1 MKKLSVLI
9 LLLLIGAM
17 VTAGCTAFE
26 GTQPATF
33 TEDTLSRSKA
43 AYESENYGYAP
54 APAPQA
60 TQAAWGYDE
69 KSADKTGASLPE
81 QKIIR
86 IADIKA
92 EVTNVSESTERV
104 KEVAKRHDGQ
114 VQSSS
119 VYAGS
124 QNRYSGTVTIR
135 VPAERF
141 DDALA
146 DIVAIG
152 RVLSSSVTADDV
164 TEEYVDLVAQRDS
177 LSNQLAQYNRLLA
190 KGQNVSEILD
200 VQKEIERVQVQLD
213 RIVGRMKYLD
223 SRTSFSTITISLS
236 EPAQVEAPGGYSVPA
251 VISDGIAGFVDTLVW
266 LFIAIL
272 TLLPLI
278 LLGGAGYWVYQ
289 RWKKNRSE

>member
-26 GTQPATF
+26 GTQPASF
-33 TEDTLSRSKA
+33 TDDTLSRSKA
-43 AYESENYGYAP
+43 VSESENFAYAP

-60 TQAAWGYDE
+60 TQAGWGYDE
-69 KSADKTGASLPE
+69 KSSDKPGASLPD

-86 IADIKA
+86 IADIKV
-92 EVTNVSESTERV
+92 EVTNVSESAERV
-104 KEVAKRHDGQ
+104 KDVAKRYDGLI
-114 VQSSS
+114 QSSS
-119 VYAGS
+119 VYAGI
-124 QNRYSGTVTIR
+124 QNRYSGTVVIR

-177 LSNQLAQYNRLLA
+177 LSNQLTQYNRLLA
-190 KGQNVSEILD
+190 KGQNVSEILV

-223 SRTSFSTITISLS
+223 SRTSFSTITVSLS
-236 EPAQVEAPGGYSVPA
+236 EPAQVEAPGGYSLPL
-251 VISDGIAGFVDTLVW
+251 VISDGIAGFVDTVVW
-266 LFIAIL
+266 LFIVIL

-278 LLGGAGYWVYQ
+278 LLCGAGYWVYQ

>member
-92 EVTNVSESTERV
+92 EVTNVSESAERV

-223 SRTSFSTITISLS
+223 SRTSFSTITVSLS

-251 VISDGIAGFVDTLVW
+251 VISDGIAGFVDTMVW

>member
-69 KSADKTGASLPE
+69 KSADKTGTSLPE

-86 IADIKA
+86 TADIKA
-92 EVTNVSESTERV
+92 EVTNVSESAERV

-223 SRTSFSTITISLS
+223 SRTSFSTITVSLS

>member
-92 EVTNVSESTERV
+92 EVTNVSESAERV

-223 SRTSFSTITISLS
+223 SRTSFSTITVSLS

>member
-92 EVTNVSESTERV
+92 EVTNVSESAERV

-223 SRTSFSTITISLS
+223 SRTSFSTITVSLS

-251 VISDGIAGFVDTLVW
+251 VISDGIVGFVDTLVW

>member
-69 KSADKTGASLPE
+69 KSADKTGTSLPE

-92 EVTNVSESTERV
+92 EVTNVSESAERV

-223 SRTSFSTITISLS
+223 SRTSFSTITVSLS

>member
-1 MKKLSVLI
+1 MKKLSVLM

-26 GTQPATF
+26 GTQQASVTD
-33 TEDTLSRSKA
+33 DTLYRSKA
-43 AYESENYGYAP
+43 AYESENSVYAP

-60 TQAAWGYDE
+60 TRAAGGYDE
-69 KSADKTGASLPE
+69 ISSDKTGVSLSE

-86 IADIKA
+86 TADIKV
-92 EVTNVSESTERV
+92 EVINVTESAERV
-104 KEVAKRHDGQ
+104 KEVAKRYDGII
-114 VQSSS
+114 QSSS
-119 VYAGS
+119 IYAGN
-124 QNRYSGTVTIR
+124 QNRYSGMVTIR

-141 DDALA
+141 DHALA
-146 DIVAIG
+146 VISSIG
-152 RVLSSSVTADDV
+152 RVLSSSVQADDV
-164 TEEYVDLVAQRDS
+164 TEEYVDLAAQRDS
-177 LSNQLAQYNRLLA
+177 LTHQLAQYNRLLE

-223 SRTSFSTITISLS
+223 SRTSFSSITVSLS
-236 EPAQVEAPGGYSVPA
+236 EPAQVEAPGGYSLPV
-251 VISDGIAGFVDTLVW
+251 VISDGIAGFVDTVVW

-278 LLGGAGYWVYQ
+278 ILGGVGYWVYQ
-289 RWKKNRSE
+289 RWKNRSE

>member
-92 EVTNVSESTERV
+92 EVTNVSESAERV

-223 SRTSFSTITISLS
+223 SRTSFSTITVSLS
-236 EPAQVEAPGGYSVPA
+236 EPAQVEAPGGYSLPA
-251 VISDGIAGFVDTLVW
+251 VISDGIAGFVDTVVW

-278 LLGGAGYWVYQ
+278 ILGGAGYWVYQ
-289 RWKKNRSE
+289 RWKNRSE

>member
-60 TQAAWGYDE
+60 TQAAWVYDE

-223 SRTSFSTITISLS
+223 SRTSFSTITVSLS

>member
-60 TQAAWGYDE
+60 TQAAWVYDE

-92 EVTNVSESTERV
+92 EVTNVSESAERV

-223 SRTSFSTITISLS
+223 SRTSFSTITVSLS

>member
-92 EVTNVSESTERV
+92 EVTNVSESAERV
-104 KEVAKRHDGQ
+104 KQVAKRHDGQ

-223 SRTSFSTITISLS
+223 SRTSFSTITVSLS

-251 VISDGIAGFVDTLVW
+251 VISDGIAGFVDTVVW

>member
-69 KSADKTGASLPE
+69 KSADKTGTSLPE

-86 IADIKA
+86 TADIKA
-92 EVTNVSESTERV
+92 EVTNVSESAERV

-223 SRTSFSTITISLS
+223 SRTSFSTITVSLS

-251 VISDGIAGFVDTLVW
+251 VISDGIAGFVDTMVW

>member
-26 GTQPATF
+26 GTQPASF
-33 TEDTLSRSKA
+33 TDDTLSRSKA
-43 AYESENYGYAP
+43 VYESENFAYAP

-92 EVTNVSESTERV
+92 EVTNVSESAERV

-223 SRTSFSTITISLS
+223 SRTSFSTITVSLS

-251 VISDGIAGFVDTLVW
+251 VISDGIAGFVDTVVW

>member
-92 EVTNVSESTERV
+92 EVTNVSESAERV

-223 SRTSFSTITISLS
+223 SRTSFSTITVSLS

-251 VISDGIAGFVDTLVW
+251 VISDGIAGFVDTVVW

>member
-92 EVTNVSESTERV
+92 EVTNVSESAERV